1 MLNGIL
7 KCLMYLI
14 GVLSELIKENYN
26 MNVYV
31 LIKTEMDDDFS
42 YEIVCGVYTEEGK
55 KRFEQSLPEKGRKLK
70 EQLRQGHMENINWFS
85 EMLSRNSSNSK
96 IDAFNNI
103 MERKVDDAKRSLIS
117 LDDYQTDEQLK
128 KFYMQQEG
136 YNWQQELLV
145 DG

>member
-1 MLNGIL
+1 
-7 KCLMYLI
+7 
-14 GVLSELIKENYN
+14 

-31 LIKTEMDDDFS
+31 LIKTEMDEEFNFQTT
-42 YEIVCGVYTEEGK
+42 VCGVYTKEGK
-55 KRFEQSLPEKGRKLK
+55 ERFEQNLPEKGRKLK
-70 EQLRQGHMENINWFS
+70 EQFRQGHMENINWFS
-85 EMLSRNSSNSK
+85 EMLSRNSSNNR
-96 IDAFNNI
+96 FI
-103 MERKVDDAKRSLIS
+103 MEKKVEDAKRSLLA

>member
-1 MLNGIL
+1 
-7 KCLMYLI
+7 
-14 GVLSELIKENYN
+14 

-31 LIKTEMDDDFS
+31 LIKTEIDDDFS
-42 YEIVCGVYTEEGK
+42 YETVFGVYTEEGK

-70 EQLRQGHMENINWFS
+70 EQLRQGYMENINWFS
-85 EMLSRNSSNSK
+85 EMLSRRTSNK

-103 MERKVDDAKRSLIS
+103 MERKVEDAKRSLLA

-128 KFYMQQEG
+128 KFYMCQEG

>member
-1 MLNGIL
+1 
-7 KCLMYLI
+7 
-14 GVLSELIKENYN
+14 

-31 LIKTEMDDDFS
+31 LIKTEIDDDFS
-42 YEIVCGVYTEEGK
+42 YDCSINTTVCGVYTEEGK
-55 KRFEQSLPEKGRKLK
+55 KRFEQNLPEKGRKLK

-85 EMLSRNSSNSK
+85 EIMLSRNSSNSK

-103 MERKVDDAKRSLIS
+103 MERKVEDAKASLLA

-128 KFYMQQEG
+128 EFYMQQEG
-136 YNWQQELLV
+136 YHWQQELVV